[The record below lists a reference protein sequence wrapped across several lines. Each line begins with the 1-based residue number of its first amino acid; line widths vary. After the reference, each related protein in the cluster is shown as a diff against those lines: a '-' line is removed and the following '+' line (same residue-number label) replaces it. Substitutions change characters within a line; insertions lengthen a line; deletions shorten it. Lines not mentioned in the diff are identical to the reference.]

1 MELNDN
7 KNNITIWKIQ
17 PKSQQEGIFRLKAT
31 NQLLS
36 GSRIFLKRATKSKK
50 VEGNNMIKAEFNEI
64 QNMKPER
71 MNKPEVGSLKKT
83 NKTGNFS

>member
-1 MELNDN
+1 
-7 KNNITIWKIQ
+7 
-17 PKSQQEGIFRLKAT
+17 
-31 NQLLS
+31 
-36 GSRIFLKRATKSKK
+36 
-50 VEGNNMIKAEFNEI
+50 MIKAEFNEI